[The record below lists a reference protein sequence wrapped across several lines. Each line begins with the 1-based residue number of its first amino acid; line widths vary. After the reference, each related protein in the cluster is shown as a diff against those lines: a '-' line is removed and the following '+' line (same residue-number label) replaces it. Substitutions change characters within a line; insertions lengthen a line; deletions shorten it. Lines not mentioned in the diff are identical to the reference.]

1 MLAITI
7 FSSIVGDMLPIT
19 DTTPLI
25 GNQTHQSQVLSVL
38 LLARNVLQLHHVHGQ
53 LQLHHH
59 HPHPQL
65 PPPPGRHPRDARLG
79 GHGVPPVAALA
90 PPHVQVGAG
99 PAGACHVNR
108 LFVFRKYVV
117 C

>member
-25 GNQTHQSQVLSVL
+25 GKSATPHLTEIIVILPPPPPG
-38 LLARNVLQLHHVHGQ
+38 RNVLQLHHVHGQ

-65 PPPPGRHPRDARLG
+65 PPQAGGHPRDARLG
-79 GHGVPPVAALA
+79 ADRVPAVAALA
-90 PPHVQVGAG
+90 APNVQVG
-99 PAGACHVNR
+99 GA
-108 LFVFRKYVV
+108 
-117 C
+117 